1 MQALLTLDGNI
12 LLWIQENLRADW
24 LTPVMQFITHL
35 GGLGRI
41 WIALS
46 LILLC
51 FKKTRWA
58 GLAGIFGLI
67 FSLLVNNM
75 ILKNLFARTRP
86 YEVVEGLILLGKQ
99 ATDFSFPSGHTGS
112 SFAAAVAIFRTIG
125 KGKMRWLLIVFAA
138 VMAFTRL
145 YIGIH
150 YPTDILGGL
159 ITGILC
165 GMAGAALVSVI
176 QNRYEKTEKLF
187 HNKNV

>member
-24 LTPVMQFITHL
+24 LTPIMQFITHL
-35 GGLGRI
+35 GGLGKI

-67 FSLLVNNM
+67 FSLLVNN
-75 ILKNLFARTRP
+75 IVLKNVFARTRP
-86 YEVVEGLILLGKQ
+86 YEVVEGLVLLGKQ

-165 GMAGAALVSVI
+165 GMAGAALVLAVRNWYLKSRRAVS
-176 QNRYEKTEKLF
+176 R
-187 HNKNV
+187 